1 LDYCVIYIYLNGARE
16 ARAGSGLESSSTRLN
31 VAHIFLVRT
40 LLSVGN
46 ITVAIRLRPLGTQE
60 LVQPRRSRRGSAF
73 LGARAWSLVP
83 EEAAPK
89 ASSGTSRCGSGSTL
103 FQKGATRRTP
113 GRTDFSFDAV
123 FDENVHTSQVYQ
135 DIARPI
141 IKGVAS
147 GRHGTIFS
155 YGQTFTMQR
164 YGNSVDV
171 ANFGIIQMAA
181 VDLFRMIKS
190 SSSQREY
197 VVKAQ
202 YFEIY
207 NEQIR
212 DLLPKTTT
220 TCEMT
225 KSLLELPVLSTQ
237 EDPIT
242 RNVHVNAHEEK
253 VNGVDDVCR
262 LLWQGNQNRA
272 CAATNL
278 NAQSSRSHAIFRLLL
293 ERRDDQ
299 TMRVNACLNLVDVS
313 ARDVS
318 VPFCIVLNCIVLY

>member
-1 LDYCVIYIYLNGARE
+1 MSLTL
-16 ARAGSGLESSSTRLN
+16 SLS
-31 VAHIFLVRT
+31 

-46 ITVAIRLRPLGTQE
+46 ITVAVRLRPLGTQE
-60 LVQPRRSRRGSAF
+60 LVQPRRLRRGSAW
-73 LGARAWSLVP
+73 GEARAWSLVP
-83 EEAAPK
+83 EEANSK
-89 ASSGTSRCGSGSTL
+89 ASSGRCGSGSTL
-103 FQKGATRRTP
+103 FQKGASRRTP

-135 DIARPI
+135 NIARPI
-141 IKGVAS
+141 VKAVAS

-155 YGQTFTMQR
+155 YGQTGMGKTFTMQGC
-164 YGNSVDV
+164 GNSVVTDT

-181 VDLFRMIKS
+181 FDLFRMIES

-220 TCEMT
+220 TCGKT
-225 KSLLELPVLSTQ
+225 KSLLELPVLSAQ

-262 LLWQGNQNRA
+262 LLSEGNENRA

-293 ERRDDQ
+293 ESRERADDQ
-299 TMRVNACLNLVDVS
+299 TMRVS
-313 ARDVS
+313 
-318 VPFCIVLNCIVLY
+318 VLNMVDLAGSENSTKSGVTGIRKRENGQINQR

>member
-1 LDYCVIYIYLNGARE
+1 MVC
-16 ARAGSGLESSSTRLN
+16 S
-31 VAHIFLVRT
+31 VALLVVVATAACRSHISPS

-60 LVQPRRSRRGSAF
+60 LVQPRRSRRGSI
-73 LGARAWSLVP
+73 LGEARAWSLRP
-83 EEAAPK
+83 EEATTIK
-89 ASSGTSRCGSGSTL
+89 ASSGRCGSGSTL
-103 FQKGATRRTP
+103 FQKGALRRTT

-141 IKGVAS
+141 VKGVAS

-155 YGQTFTMQR
+155 YGQTGMGKTFTMQGC
-164 YGNSVDV
+164 GNSVDT

-181 VDLFRMIKS
+181 VDLFRMIES

-212 DLLPKTTT
+212 DLLPKTQAS
-220 TCEMT
+220 CEKT
-225 KSLLELPVLSTQ
+225 NSLLELPVLSAQ
-237 EDPIT
+237 EDPVT
-242 RNVHVNAHEEK
+242 QNVHVNAYEEK
-253 VNGVDDVCR
+253 VNSVDDVCR
-262 LLWQGNQNRA
+262 LLRQGNQNRA

-278 NAQSSRSHAIFRLLL
+278 NAQSSRSHGIFRLLL
-293 ERRDDQ
+293 ESRERRAGEADDQ
-299 TMRVNACLNLVDVS
+299 TMRVS
-313 ARDVS
+313 
-318 VPFCIVLNCIVLY
+318 VLNMVDLAGSENSLKAGVTGIRKREGGKINQR

>member
-1 LDYCVIYIYLNGARE
+1 LNGARE

-103 FQKGATRRTP
+103 FQKGAIRRTP

-155 YGQTFTMQR
+155 YGQTGMGKTFTMQR